1 MHNNLCSSVS
11 IFTNY
16 DLEELLLLFKEITR
30 LELSNP
36 KTSITP
42 EIRLFF
48 GQNLLYIFLIT

>member
-1 MHNNLCSSVS
+1 MY
-11 IFTNY
+11 Y

-30 LELSNP
+30 SELSNP